1 MKYGNA
7 ETKYHNKKNRH
18 GDEVFDSQHELHRW
32 LELMLLQ
39 RAGKITDLRRQVK
52 YELVPAQREPDQYGV
67 HGGLRKRGKVIEKAV
82 SYTADFVYKENGE
95 TVVEDAKGVR
105 TDKYIIKRKLM
116 LWVHGIRVREV

>member
-1 MKYGNA
+1 MKYWNA
-7 ETKYHNKKNRH
+7 ETKYHNKEIRH
-18 GDEVFDSQHELHRW
+18 GDEVFDSQHELNRW
-32 LELMLLQ
+32 LELILLQ

-67 HGGLRKRGKVIEKAV
+67 HGGLRKRGKVIENSV
-82 SYTADFVYKENGE
+82 SYVADFVYIENGE

>member
-1 MKYGNA
+1 MIYRQQAKYANQKITVAG
-7 ETKYHNKKNRH
+7 ET
-18 GDEVFDSQHELHRW
+18 FDSKREFRRYQEL
-32 LELMLLQ
+32 LLLQ

-67 HGGLRKRGKVIEKAV
+67 HGGLRKRGKVIENSV
-82 SYTADFVYKENGE
+82 SYVADFVYIENGE